1 MFYMYNS
8 FVAFKI
14 PAFLQAEASF
24 LRYSASASRKNSPSL
39 QKNWVGVCGTLP
51 ETLTLFQSKIC
62 AFPYSIPDVI
72 KHLIPYFRPEALEPG
87 A

>member
-14 PAFLQAEASF
+14 PPLLQAEAS
-24 LRYSASASRKNSPSL
+24 LIPGGTSRKIGWGCAARFL
-39 QKNWVGVCGTLP
+39 K
-51 ETLTLFQSKIC
+51 TLTLFQSKIC
-62 AFPYSIPDVI
+62 AFPYPIPDLI
-72 KHLIPYFRPEALEPG
+72 KHLIPYFRPEALEPR